1 MKPMLLVLL
10 ALTMFAASACV
21 VVPVGPPGCCYG
33 GPVVYGG
40 YGRGDWHGEGWRR

>member
-10 ALTMFAASACV
+10 ALTMLAASACV
-21 VVPVGPPGCCYG
+21 VVPAGPDCCYG

>member
-1 MKPMLLVLL
+1 
-10 ALTMFAASACV
+10 V

-40 YGRGDWHGEGWRR
+40 YGRGDWHGEGWHGR